1 MELGQY
7 VVDGL
12 THRPVQAQLAWTAK
26 LRATR
31 PPDYLPATE
40 YKLNGVF
47 TAGAPFLPV
56 WLVSSPADER
66 REPGLEYARTW
77 RRDAASAMGVMLLYL
92 GDWSQADGLTLGL
105 GAVGGGLESPATLL
119 TGVVYDWALE
129 PGGPYPLRKLL
140 LAALE
145 DTQNVRGRWRIRPER
160 QAGLPAWLSFLRQ
173 GRCAGRV

>member
-1 MELGQY
+1 MK
-7 VVDGL
+7 
-12 THRPVQAQLAWTAK
+12 AQLAWTAK

-47 TAGAPFLPV
+47 TADAPFLPV
-56 WLVSSPADER
+56 WLVSSRADGSGW
-66 REPGLEYARTW
+66 PNLEYARTW
-77 RRDAASAMGVMLLYL
+77 RRAAACGIEALLL
-92 GDWSQADGLTLGL
+92 HLSDWSQSAGLTLGL
-105 GAVGGGLESPATLL
+105 GAVGVGLETPATLL

-129 PGGPYPLRKLL
+129 PDGPYPLRKLL
-140 LAALE
+140 LVAWE

-160 QAGLPAWLSFLRQ
+160 QAGLPAWLAFLRH